1 MRQIQGFVEHSSER
15 ATQEEAGR
23 ALLGNQ
29 KRSLRSAI
37 HLLVKA
43 FSWRAVSESSEKFQP
58 TTSRKNLDSVL
69 EQLHWF

>member
-1 MRQIQGFVEHSSER
+1 MISVVFLIVAGFMR
-15 ATQEEAGR
+15 GR
-23 ALLGNQ
+23 QALLGNQ

>member
-15 ATQEEAGR
+15 ATQEEAS
-23 ALLGNQ
+23 LGNQ

-43 FSWRAVSESSEKFQP
+43 FYWRAVSESSEKFQP
-58 TTSRKNLDSVL
+58 TTSRRNLDSVL